1 MDDAETEHAKDQNKT
16 NTAFPDNKNQSS
28 EAGLFLGDFSSA
40 QQEEFEDFE
49 ANASQ
54 RPIIVEIQQQQQDHT
69 CIQHLAEVEK
79 LSEGQKF
86 LRHLLKEMCKE
97 KKRVLKANS
106 NDQNGLLYLDEP
118 FNYNVLNQN
127 EE

>member
-1 MDDAETEHAKDQNKT
+1 MDDAETEPAKDQNKI
-16 NTAFPDNKNQSS
+16 NTAFPSNKNQSS
-28 EAGLFLGDFSSA
+28 GVGLFLGDFSST
-40 QQEEFEDFE
+40 QWEEFEDLE
-49 ANASQ
+49 ASASQ

-97 KKRVLKANS
+97 KKRVLKGNGT
-106 NDQNGLLYLDEP
+106 DQNGMLYLDEP
-118 FNYNVLNQN
+118 FNYNMLNQN